1 MSYYKWKPSKSS
13 KVEFAQKMEEI
24 EEFCYKNKISKSS
37 TSDSY
42 YFVLNGIEYRI
53 SNHSVE
59 SSNLRSNGKWH
70 EEGRE
75 KGVVYIHASK
85 TRIIEIYQN
94 LEKGLILDGRG
105 NVKK

>member
-1 MSYYKWKPSKSS
+1 M
-13 KVEFAQKMEEI
+13 
-24 EEFCYKNKISKSS
+24 
-37 TSDSY
+37 
-42 YFVLNGIEYRI
+42 LNGIEYRV

-59 SSNLRSNGKWH
+59 SSNLKSGGKWH

-94 LEKGLILDGRG
+94 LEKGLQLDGRG